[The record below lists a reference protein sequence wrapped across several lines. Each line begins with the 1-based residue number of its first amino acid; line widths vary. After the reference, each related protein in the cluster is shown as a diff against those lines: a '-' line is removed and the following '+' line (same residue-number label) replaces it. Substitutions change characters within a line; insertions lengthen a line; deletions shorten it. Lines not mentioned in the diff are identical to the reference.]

1 MHLCLTQTNIS
12 SIFYKFNI
20 FVAIHTLKNYK
31 FGIFLS
37 HPLRFNKNFE
47 YCTIFSSFD
56 IFCIILEQQI
66 FWKHPTRTM
75 QPLDIFNEQLKITT
89 KQEIYIFYSY
99 ITHTIALSHISAHTE
114 VGFDTFKWS
123 SSGRGVNIL
132 TEQSD
137 QYPIQQ
143 KGIWI
148 KIYYNFL

>member
-1 MHLCLTQTNIS
+1 
-12 SIFYKFNI
+12 
-20 FVAIHTLKNYK
+20 
-31 FGIFLS
+31 
-37 HPLRFNKNFE
+37 
-47 YCTIFSSFD
+47 
-56 IFCIILEQQI
+56 
-66 FWKHPTRTM
+66 M

-114 VGFDTFKWS
+114 VGCDTVMWS

-143 KGIWI
+143 KGI
-148 KIYYNFL
+148 